1 MIGVQFNVGE
11 TREALRE
18 AIALLQD
25 MTPVY
30 EDVGEYMTE
39 KTRQRFITGKAPDGT
54 AWAPKSEATLARY
67 KRLGYGNL
75 RKPLIGPLKALSRQ
89 IVTFV
94 SKDGVVIGS
103 NQIYA
108 RVMQDGAA
116 KGAFGTDSR
125 GNPLPW
131 GRIPAREWLGI
142 SPAEGG
148 DIVEIVEE
156 HLGRKL
162 NV

>member
-1 MIGVQFNVGE
+1 MSARPG
-11 TREALRE
+11 TREA
-18 AIALLQD
+18 IGLLQD

-30 EDVGEYMTE
+30 EDVAEYMTE
-39 KTRQRFITGKAPDGT
+39 KTRQRFISGKAPDGT
-54 AWAPKSEATLARY
+54 AWARKSEATLARY

-75 RKPLIGPLKALSRQ
+75 SKPLIGPLKALSRQ

-103 NQIYA
+103 SQIYA
-108 RVMQDGAA
+108 RVMQEGAV

-125 GNPLPW
+125 GRPVPW

-142 SPAEGG
+142 SPSEGT